1 MAQTNLARPYARA
14 AFALADESGDLAG
27 WSERL
32 QLLGAIVAD
41 HRVASAIRA
50 PRTSRAERGRMVLRM
65 AEDHLDQATTNLVR
79 LLAENGRLTLL
90 PDIAAQFERLRR
102 EAEHRVEA
110 EVRSAAELTP
120 EQEERIAERLRQ
132 RLNREVTLHCVVDE
146 TLLGGA
152 IVRAGDLVIDGSIRG
167 RLDRLATR
175 LAH

>member
-14 AFALADESGDLAG
+14 AFALAEEAGDLAG
-27 WSERL
+27 WSQRL
-32 QLLGAIVAD
+32 ELLGALVGD
-41 HRVASAIRA
+41 HRVAGAIRA
-50 PRTSRAERGRMVLRM
+50 PRASRTERGQMVLRM
-65 AEDHLDQATTNLVR
+65 AADHLDQGATNLVR

-90 PDIAAQFERLRR
+90 PDIAAQFEQLRR
-102 EAEHRVEA
+102 DAEHRVEA
-110 EVRSAAELTP
+110 EVRSAAALTP

-132 RLNREVTLHCVVDE
+132 RLNREVTLHCIVDE